1 MEQSSFEHGQFLA
14 RHAITP
20 PADAHPEVFR
30 GYADEQ
36 GRMAARWLDT
46 LPPDADADTVGG
58 YRAERARI
66 DALAAR
72 AASDG
77 FSVPVITWGMRRAQP
92 RHGWDHPAIWVAPG
106 PLQEVW
112 RHHDSR
118 AEPYHHTAFTW
129 SAGSA
134 AGVVLLEVAPRE
146 GATPAGTII
155 FAMPEWRELLSQIA
169 RGGAL
174 TIYTSTP
181 PLRGGHGQREV
192 PSNGGW
198 VIHPD
203 PAPLF
208 RILRNWPAVTELVSE

>member
-1 MEQSSFEHGQFLA
+1 MEQSSFENGQFLA

-20 PADAHPEVFR
+20 RADAHPEVFR

-46 LPPDADADTVGG
+46 LPSKANADTVGG
-58 YRAERARI
+58 YRAEHARI

-77 FSVPVITWGMRRAQP
+77 VSVPVLTWGMRRAQP
-92 RHGWDHPAIWVAPG
+92 GHGWDHPAIWVAPG

-112 RHHDSR
+112 RHHDSN
-118 AEPYHHTAFTW
+118 AESYHHAAFTW
-129 SAGSA
+129 SAA
-134 AGVVLLEVAPRE
+134 PTAGVVLLEVAPRE
-146 GATPAGTII
+146 GAAPAGAII
-155 FAMPEWRELLSQIA
+155 FAMPGWRELLSQIA
-169 RGGAL
+169 RCGAL
-174 TIYTSTP
+174 TISTDTP
-181 PLRGGHGQREV
+181 PSDGRHGQRAA
-192 PSNGGW
+192 PSSGGW